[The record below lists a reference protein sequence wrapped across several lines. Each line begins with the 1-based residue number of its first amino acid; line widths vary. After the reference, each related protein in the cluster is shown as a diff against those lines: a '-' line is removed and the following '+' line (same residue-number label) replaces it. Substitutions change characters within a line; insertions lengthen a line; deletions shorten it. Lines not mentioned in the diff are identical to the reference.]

1 MEALKASVA
10 GAGPPLVL
18 LHGFG
23 ATRFTWRAVAPD
35 LERSYEVHA
44 LDLFGCG
51 ASPKPADGDY
61 SPEHQAKLVEAYISG
76 RGLQHVT
83 LMGHS
88 FGGGV
93 ALLTALRLRHTSTL
107 VRLVLVDAPL
117 YPQPLPFFIHV
128 LRSPLGALSTRLLP
142 TRYQVTHVLR
152 RTYHDPQAIDAGVVD
167 TYAASLRQPGAKDA
181 LVSTAR
187 ALVPDR
193 VDAIAHEVRT
203 LELPVLVL
211 WGRHDRIVP
220 ISTGERLSRELPDA
234 TFVIVETSGHAP
246 QEERPAETLEA
257 LRAFFARPT
266 STVS

>member
-1 MEALKASVA
+1 ML
-10 GAGPPLVL
+10 
-18 LHGFG
+18 F
-23 ATRFTWRAVAPD
+23 
-35 LERSYEVHA
+35 RS
-44 LDLFGCG
+44 
-51 ASPKPADGDY
+51 
-61 SPEHQAKLVEAYISG
+61 
-76 RGLQHVT
+76 
-83 LMGHS
+83 
-88 FGGGV
+88 
-93 ALLTALRLRHTSTL
+93 
-107 VRLVLVDAPL
+107 
-117 YPQPLPFFIHV
+117 
-128 LRSPLGALSTRLLP
+128 
-142 TRYQVTHVLR
+142 
-152 RTYHDPQAIDAGVVD
+152 
-167 TYAASLRQPGAKDA
+167 DA